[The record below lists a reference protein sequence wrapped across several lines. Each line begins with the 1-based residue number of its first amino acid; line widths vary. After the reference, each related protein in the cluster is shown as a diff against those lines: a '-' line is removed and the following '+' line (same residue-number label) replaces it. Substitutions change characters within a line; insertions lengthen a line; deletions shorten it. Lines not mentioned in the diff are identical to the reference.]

1 MSALSPTVELGA
13 SWPPLGITA
22 INPFELPLL
31 NTVESAINKFYI
43 NVAVWVKIPLYMLNL
58 SISQVIFLL
67 LLSGSFTTTPLFL
80 SACGLMLLKCI
91 KPQLNKPYSTNSIEN
106 DKEFYKW
113 FSGFTDAEGNFMI
126 LTLPKGF
133 TFKFSIGLHI
143 DDLHVLNYI
152 KDKLGFGIVYAYK
165 STCYFNVTKKE
176 DILKIIAIFDIYT
189 LNSSKRLDY
198 LDLKKAF
205 YLYNNRTSKE
215 VLNQI
220 LDIKNSMNTQRI
232 NFKPSQVNISK
243 SWLLG
248 FIEGDGSFSLGRTA
262 MEPVFSIKLTES
274 GLPLLIEIKKY
285 LENNLGFDSYSM
297 QKLNSSS
304 IIAIGKNKAINN
316 SKPLATLTIKNI
328 HFLNNYL
335 IPFLNESGCK
345 FISKKGLDFNDFK
358 IICKAIYIGAHR
370 IKRIKDLIIK
380 LSFTM
385 NNYRL
390 STYLGTVESIS
401 ISEINEIIN
410 AKATIEHLSD
420 GRQIDIETKKLIHR
434 RSSSSIYKI
443 IKYSGEILIKPN
455 LAESAKELGIGFNTL
470 KKQLENQIKSGVE
483 YKGNIIKR
491 IGVFQN
497 KK

>member
-1 MSALSPTVELGA
+1 
-13 SWPPLGITA
+13 
-22 INPFELPLL
+22 
-31 NTVESAINKFYI
+31 
-43 NVAVWVKIPLYMLNL
+43 
-58 SISQVIFLL
+58 
-67 LLSGSFTTTPLFL
+67 
-80 SACGLMLLKCI
+80 
-91 KPQLNKPYSTNSIEN
+91 
-106 DKEFYKW
+106 
-113 FSGFTDAEGNFMI
+113 
-126 LTLPKGF
+126 
-133 TFKFSIGLHI
+133 
-143 DDLHVLNYI
+143 
-152 KDKLGFGIVYAYK
+152 
-165 STCYFNVTKKE
+165 
-176 DILKIIAIFDIYT
+176 
-189 LNSSKRLDY
+189 
-198 LDLKKAF
+198 
-205 YLYNNRTSKE
+205 
-215 VLNQI
+215 
-220 LDIKNSMNTQRI
+220 
-232 NFKPSQVNISK
+232 
-243 SWLLG
+243 
-248 FIEGDGSFSLGRTA
+248 

>member
-1 MSALSPTVELGA
+1 M
-13 SWPPLGITA
+13 
-22 INPFELPLL
+22 FELPLL

-67 LLSGSFTTTPLFL
+67 LLSGSFTITPLL
-80 SACGLMLLKCI
+80 RCGPMLLKRI
-91 KPQLNKPYSTNSIEN
+91 KPQLNKPYSTISIEN

-113 FSGFTDAEGNFMI
+113 FSGFTDAEGNFII

-232 NFKPSQVNISK
+232 NFKSSQVIISK

-248 FIEGDGSFSLGRTA
+248 FIEGTTTESSFGSFSLGRTT

-274 GLPLLIEIKKY
+274 QLPLLIEIKKY

-328 HFLNNYL
+328 HFLNNYF
-335 IPFLNESGCK
+335 IPFLNESAK
-345 FISKKGLDFNDFK
+345 RREFISKKGLDFNDFK

-385 NNYRL
+385 NNFRL

-434 RSSSSIYKI
+434 RSSSSIYEI